1 MPRPSGKGRSKEVVE
16 MVVVEAVAV
25 HMALDQVMAQEVA
38 LETVTTIVVAEAVEE
53 EAVMVEKGQVT
64 VALAWNMDPEVDI
77 DIAVLAKEEVVE
89 VEARAKETVLG
100 SGCGSDNGLY
110 WLCER
115 WKRRRRRQWW
125 RWWKRRFELW

>member
-77 DIAVLAKEEVVE
+77 DIAVLAKEE
-89 VEARAKETVLG
+89 K
-100 SGCGSDNGLY
+100 
-110 WLCER
+110 
-115 WKRRRRRQWW
+115 KM
-125 RWWKRRFELW
+125 